1 MQITITAR
9 NLEITE
15 PLKRYAEEKI
25 ARLQKFVNQITSVHI
40 ILSVEKHRQIAEVTL
55 HVREHTIRGEES
67 SADLY
72 SAIDLVADKIERQ
85 ILRYK
90 EKIVDHSG
98 RGLGRSAESAESEEP
113 TPAENES
120 FSEDGPRIV
129 RTKRFAMKPLSP
141 DEAAVHMGLLGHT
154 FFVFRNAQT
163 QEVNVLYR
171 RRDGDYGLIE
181 PAG

>member
-1 MQITITAR
+1 MQITITTR
-9 NLEITE
+9 NLENTE
-15 PLKRYAEEKI
+15 ALKRYAEEKI
-25 ARLQKFVNQITSVHI
+25 ARLQKFVDQITSVHVV
-40 ILSVEKHRQIAEVTL
+40 LSVEKHRQIAEVTL

-90 EKIVDHSG
+90 EKVVDHSG
-98 RGLGRSAESAESEEP
+98 RGAGRSRSKEELVSTEAESFLEEGP
-113 TPAENES
+113 SIVKTKS
-120 FSEDGPRIV
+120 FAI
-129 RTKRFAMKPLSP
+129 KPLHP
-141 DEAAVHMGLLGHT
+141 DEAAVHMDLLSHN

-181 PAG
+181 PTN